1 MGAPFGLEAPFSG
14 AAGASK
20 IGISAKDYSDVI
32 KAILVN
38 RSFQLIGADVIRT
51 GYPFCIQ

>member
-20 IGISAKDYSDVI
+20 IEISAKDYSDVI